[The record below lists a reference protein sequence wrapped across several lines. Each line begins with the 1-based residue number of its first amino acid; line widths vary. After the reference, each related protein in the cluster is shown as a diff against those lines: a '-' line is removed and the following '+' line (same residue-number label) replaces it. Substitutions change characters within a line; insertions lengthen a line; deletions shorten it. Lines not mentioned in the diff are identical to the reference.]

1 MKSLKLCAV
10 SPVPPTVRDGQKANH
25 SICIVRLTAAMLLC
39 LLGSAWAVSPSDDEL
54 DAARRWSSERLGG
67 DPTALPFSFAF
78 GGRPS
83 RDVLKDWPLERSSRK
98 LDDQRTQ
105 YILTYTDP
113 QSQVALRCEAIE
125 YHDFPTVEWTLYFRN
140 AGRSDSP
147 IIENIQALDSV
158 WQRGVDCEFLLHHA
172 VGSPANGSDY
182 GPLEMPLTPG
192 ATKRISAAGGRPTNS
207 DWSYFNLQWG
217 GQGAIIVVGWP
228 GQWAAEFAR
237 DQAAGIRIRAG
248 QELTH
253 FKLLP
258 GEEIRSP
265 LIVLQFWHG
274 DRVRSQNIWRRWM
287 MAHSMPRPG
296 GKLPPPQFVAS
307 SSRAYEEMIGANE
320 ANQIMHIDRYLEE
333 GLKLD
338 YWWMDAGWYI
348 QQHGW
353 PQVGTW
359 EVDPNRF
366 PRGFRPISDHAHS
379 KGVKILVWFEPERV
393 APGTWLYENRPQWLL
408 SATSGQTDSLAG
420 MRAWSAEELGGSDP
434 CVGYNPTSQVRSV
447 ANIRWEPGRLS
458 FHPGPKGEY
467 SVVRFTAAEAGEYAV
482 QATFLAIDRDTT
494 TNVHVLRGGN
504 SVFDGW
510 VNLHGKGNKT
520 TYDGKLALDKGEALD
535 FIVGWGNGSHTCDS
549 TGLEIRLTS
558 PSGKTFDAAHEF
570 SAEQNPGGPWSYGYL
585 KPGDKPDSST
595 LRLYDRPRQ
604 ISREGVRLLNLGNP
618 AARQWLTDHVDK
630 LLTEQRIDLYRQD
643 FNMDPLAFW
652 RAADAP
658 DRQGI
663 TEIQYVTGYL
673 AYWDELRRRHPDML
687 IDSCASGGRR
697 NDLETMRR
705 AVPLWRSDYAY
716 EATGHQCMT
725 YGLSFWLPYH
735 GTGTVA
741 SASAPYYGGGA
752 TEVEPYAWWSNAAP
766 SLGSGI
772 DIRVKDLDYAMLRRL
787 YNQFRQISPYYY
799 GDYYPLTPWTRDNKV
814 WMAWQLDRPEAGD
827 GIIQAFRRPEAE
839 ADSIRLKLGGLES
852 AGQYKL
858 TSIDGGDPVVMGGR
872 ELMADGFPV
881 TIHERPGVAIFV
893 YQRVQP

>member
-1 MKSLKLCAV
+1 
-10 SPVPPTVRDGQKANH
+10 
-25 SICIVRLTAAMLLC
+25 
-39 LLGSAWAVSPSDDEL
+39 
-54 DAARRWSSERLGG
+54 
-67 DPTALPFSFAF
+67 
-78 GGRPS
+78 
-83 RDVLKDWPLERSSRK
+83 
-98 LDDQRTQ
+98 
-105 YILTYTDP
+105 
-113 QSQVALRCEAIE
+113 
-125 YHDFPTVEWTLYFRN
+125 
-140 AGRSDSP
+140 
-147 IIENIQALDSV
+147 
-158 WQRGVDCEFLLHHA
+158 
-172 VGSPANGSDY
+172 
-182 GPLEMPLTPG
+182 
-192 ATKRISAAGGRPTNS
+192 
-207 DWSYFNLQWG
+207 
-217 GQGAIIVVGWP
+217 VGWP

-248 QELTH
+248 QELAR
-253 FKLLP
+253 FRVLP

-333 GLKLD
+333 GLTLD

-348 QQHGW
+348 QQRGW

-359 EVDPNRF
+359 EVDPQRF
-366 PRGFRPISDHAHS
+366 PRGFRPISDHAHA

-393 APGTWLYENRPQWLL
+393 MPGTWLYENHPEWLL
-408 SATSGQTDSLAG
+408 KPSAQQGGGLAG
-420 MRAWSAEELGGSDP
+420 MRAWSAEALGGADP
-434 CVGYNPTSQVRSV
+434 CVSHNPTGEVRSM

-467 SVVRFTAAEAGEYAV
+467 SVVRFTAPEAGQYAV
-482 QATFLAIDRDTT
+482 QTAFLGIDESTT
-494 TNVHVLRGGN
+494 TEVHVLQAGE
-504 SVFDGW
+504 SAFDGW
-510 VNLHGKGNKT
+510 VNLRGQGKKT
-520 TYDGKLALDKGEALD
+520 TYEGQLALGKGETLD
-535 FIVGWGNGSHTCDS
+535 FVVGWGNGSHVCDS
-549 TGLEIRLTS
+549 TGLEARLTG
-558 PSGKTFDAAHEF
+558 PSGQTFAAAREF
-570 SAEQNPGGPWSYGYL
+570 SADQNPGGPWSYGYL
-585 KPGDKPDSST
+585 KPGENPDSST
-595 LRLYDRPRQ
+595 FRPYDRPRRM
-604 ISREGVRLLNLGNP
+604 SEEGVRLLNLGHP

-630 LLTEQRIDLYRQD
+630 LLTEQGIDLYRQD

-663 TEIQYVTGYL
+663 TEIKHVTGYL
-673 AYWDELRRRHPDML
+673 AYWDELRRRHPEML

-741 SASAPYYGGGA
+741 SASASYYGGGL
-752 TEVEPYAWWSNAAP
+752 TKVEPYAWWSNAAP

-772 DIRVKDLDYAMLRRL
+772 DIRVKELDYEALRRL
-787 YNQFRQISPYYY
+787 YNQFRQVSPYYY
-799 GDYYPLTPWTRDNKV
+799 GDYYPLTPWTRDNKA
-814 WMAWQLDRPEAGD
+814 WMAWQFDRPETGD
-827 GIIQAFRRPEAE
+827 GLVQAFRRPEAE
-839 ADSIRLKLGGLES
+839 ADSIRLKLGGLDP
-852 AGQYKL
+852 AAQYKL
-858 TSIDGGDPVVMGGR
+858 TSIDGNDPVAMGGR
-872 ELMADGFPV
+872 ELMANGFSV